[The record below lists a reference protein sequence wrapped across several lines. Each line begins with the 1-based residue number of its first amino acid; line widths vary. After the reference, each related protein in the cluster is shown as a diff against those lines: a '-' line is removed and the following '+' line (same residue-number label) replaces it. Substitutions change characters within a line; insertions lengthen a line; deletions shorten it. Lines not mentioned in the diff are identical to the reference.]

1 MIVCIDT
8 NALLPILSLSHRW
21 GVILDAWI
29 DGRFVWA
36 VSTDILAEYEE
47 LVVSRMGAKRWQDFV
62 RLLEVVETLHH
73 NLVRS
78 SPSFRFQAISGDP
91 DDDKFSDCAIVSD
104 ADFIVTEDH
113 HFDVL
118 NGSAYKPRPLTP
130 GEFLIR
136 LTT

>member
-73 NLVRS
+73 NSFAVHRVFDFKPFPATPTTTS
-78 SPSFRFQAISGDP
+78 SPTVPSSRTRILS
-91 DDDKFSDCAIVSD
+91 
-104 ADFIVTEDH
+104 
-113 HFDVL
+113 
-118 NGSAYKPRPLTP
+118 
-130 GEFLIR
+130 
-136 LTT
+136 